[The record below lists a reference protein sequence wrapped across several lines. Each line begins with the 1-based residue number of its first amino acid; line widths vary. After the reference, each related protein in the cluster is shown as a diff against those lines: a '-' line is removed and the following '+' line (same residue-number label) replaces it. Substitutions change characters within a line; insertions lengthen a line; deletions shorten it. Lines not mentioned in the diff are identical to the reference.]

1 MADWNDVLNEIKE
14 AGSAHDVIRRKY
26 LEKLSRVTGRNVIV
40 YYSGWLQKPG
50 ISGLEINDNDK
61 IGFMT
66 TIHDLDRDEGL
77 DLLLHTPGGATA
89 ATESLVDYIRQM
101 FGTNIRAII
110 PQLAMSGGTMIAC
123 ACEKIIMGKH
133 SSLGPIDP
141 QLSGLPAHGIIEEF
155 EQAHKEIR
163 VDQTKIALWQ
173 PIIAKYNPTLIG
185 ECRKAISWSEE
196 MVLEWLKTG
205 MLRNEYEPE
214 KQEKLDNIVEGLG
227 NHAITKSHARHL
239 SATRCEDLGLNIEML
254 EDDHDLQE
262 AVLSLHHA
270 CIHTLST
277 TNAAKIIE
285 NQNGKAFIQQI
296 NRNIK
301 PN

>member
-1 MADWNDVLNEIKE
+1 
-14 AGSAHDVIRRKY
+14 
-26 LEKLSRVTGRNVIV
+26 
-40 YYSGWLQKPG
+40 
-50 ISGLEINDNDK
+50 
-61 IGFMT
+61 
-66 TIHDLDRDEGL
+66 
-77 DLLLHTPGGATA
+77 
-89 ATESLVDYIRQM
+89 
-101 FGTNIRAII
+101 
-110 PQLAMSGGTMIAC
+110 
-123 ACEKIIMGKH
+123 
-133 SSLGPIDP
+133 
-141 QLSGLPAHGIIEEF
+141 
-155 EQAHKEIR
+155 
-163 VDQTKIALWQ
+163 
-173 PIIAKYNPTLIG
+173 
-185 ECRKAISWSEE
+185 